1 MDLEVQLEQLEAML
15 CCTGG
20 VVKTMRRSAGM
31 SRSKGKIGDRKSK
44 QHRDGMGWY
53 WVSVSRW
60 QQAEE
65 VYEKSLTKYD
75 KE

>member
-53 WVSVSRW
+53 WVRFR
-60 QQAEE
+60 AGNRLRK
-65 VYEKSLTKYD
+65 YMKSL
-75 KE
+75 